1 MNIYV
6 GNLDYKTTD
15 DDLRELFEEF
25 GAVDSASV
33 IKDRDSGRSKGF
45 GFVEMG
51 NEDEAL
57 EAIDELDGAEI
68 GGRTIKVNKARPK
81 GSSGGD
87 RRGGGRYKR

>member
-25 GAVDSASV
+25 GAVDSANV
-33 IKDRDSGRSKGF
+33 IKDRESGRSKGF

-68 GGRTIKVNKARPK
+68 DGRTIKVNKARPK